1 VENLPV
7 HFARRMLPVAVA
19 AGLVVAVVPPFSY
32 RLVAWHQLAVQGR
45 IYAQQMAGAVGR
57 AAEEDL
63 YLWRYNTPKILGA
76 VAGYRGQRDIG
87 SVVVRDCVGRVAL
100 SSTELG
106 LGTGEAGP
114 SGSAR
119 VVVGRGAVA
128 TIEVQMGTS
137 EQRRI
142 LWALAAAA
150 LLLGGALALALYVF
164 PTRVVRRQGR
174 IVADTVS
181 QLRAMEAQLRGLNLE
196 LADRVRAAVAE
207 ARELSERVVTLQEE
221 ERQRIARDLHDGV
234 GQVVTALQIE
244 LRLAQGHPST
254 ADAHLADA
262 GRLAEEVLAEIRAA
276 VFALRP
282 TQLGVMGVEA
292 ALRSLVE
299 RFELQTGTPA
309 SFRATGELT
318 RLPDGVVTCLLRILQ
333 EALTNISRHAS
344 AREVGVVIEAAAG
357 SVRLQVADDGAG
369 LHPDDPG
376 RGWGLRGMMERAAFL
391 GGKLEIQSAPGE
403 GTLVEVTLPVDGT
416 DG

>member
-1 VENLPV
+1 VETLPV
-7 HFARRMLPVAVA
+7 HFARRMLPLAVV

-32 RLVAWHQLAVQGR
+32 RLMAWRQLAVQGR

-63 YLWRYNTPKILGA
+63 HLWRYNTPKLLGA

-87 SVVVRDCVGRVAL
+87 SVVVRDCGGGVAL
-100 SSTELG
+100 SSKELD

-114 SGSAR
+114 SGSAL
-119 VVVGRGAVA
+119 VVVGRSAVA
-128 TIEVQMGTS
+128 TIEVQMGTRA
-137 EQRRI
+137 QRRI
-142 LWALAAAA
+142 LWTLAAVA
-150 LLLGGALALALYVF
+150 LLLGGALAVALYVF
-164 PTRVVRRQGR
+164 PTRVVRRQAR
-174 IVADTVS
+174 LVSDTVS
-181 QLRAMEAQLRGLNLE
+181 QLRSMEAQLRELNVD

-244 LRLAQGHPST
+244 LRMAQDHPE
-254 ADAHLADA
+254 ACAHLTEAC
-262 GRLAEEVLAEIRAA
+262 RFAEEILTEIRAA

-282 TQLGVMGVEA
+282 TQLGVMGIEA
-292 ALRSLVE
+292 ALRSMVE

-309 SFRATGELT
+309 SFRATGDLT
-318 RLPDGVVTCLLRILQ
+318 ALSDRAATCLLRVLQ
-333 EALTNISRHAS
+333 EALTNIRRHSS
-344 AREVGVVIEAAAG
+344 AREVGVVIEAQVG
-357 SVRLQVADDGAG
+357 SVRLQVADDGTG
-369 LHPDDPG
+369 LHADDPA

-391 GGKLEIQSAPGE
+391 GGTLAIKSAPGE
-403 GTLVEVTLPVDGT
+403 GTMVEVTLPMDHT